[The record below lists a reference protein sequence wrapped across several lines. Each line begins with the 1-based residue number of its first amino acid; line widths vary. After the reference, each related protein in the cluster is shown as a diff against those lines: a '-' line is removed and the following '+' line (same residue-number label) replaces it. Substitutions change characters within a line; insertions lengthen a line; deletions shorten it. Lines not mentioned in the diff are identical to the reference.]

1 MTQPLHPAVEWVL
14 DRLGPVV
21 DDVATNYDHR
31 NGGNCILKR
40 VDRDNSA
47 VYDGGEPVDMTQPMR
62 KRSDKLTSGNYVG
75 AAFVDRAGEPVGPG
89 YDLDV
94 DVVVGVLVE
103 GMHTSEYGHVD
114 PTGQQGIPFRNGE
127 DGLVDRVQSAI
138 YAGREYPDAA
148 GSNASFTHLTI
159 TNEDLQSANWADFY
173 RYSFDVG
180 FNGFETLS

>member
-94 DVVVGVLVE
+94 DVV
-103 GMHTSEYGHVD
+103 
-114 PTGQQGIPFRNGE
+114 E
-127 DGLVDRVQSAI
+127 DGLVDRVESSI